1 MLGFLTGLGKAILGN
16 VMQRVVILGPT
27 GSGKTTLGFKV
38 AEKLGLTPVDLDDL
52 HWKPA
57 SEGAWQHR
65 TTEEM
70 YALAMAAGAGDKWV
84 IMGNYSKV
92 KDAIWPRA
100 DAFIWINYPF
110 YRVFWQL
117 LRRSIA
123 RAVDKNP
130 ICNGNTE
137 SWRLMFSKKSII
149 VWLFQSYWKLEKR
162 YAEHFAGAGK
172 NPAVRYI
179 RLTSPQATAE
189 FLKSLEN
196 PS

>member
-1 MLGFLTGLGKAILGN
+1 MKRI
-16 VMQRVVILGPT
+16 VILGPT
-27 GSGKTTLGFKV
+27 GSGKTTLGHKL
-38 AEKLGLTPVDLDDL
+38 ASRLGLKPVDLDDL

-57 SEGAWQHR
+57 SEGAWQNR

-70 YALAMAAGAGDKWV
+70 LALAQIAAAEEKWV

-100 DAFIWINYPF
+100 DVFIWINYSFP
-110 YRVFWQL
+110 RVFWQL
-117 LRRSIA
+117 LRRSIM

-162 YAEHFAGAGK
+162 YEEHFAGAGK
-172 NPAVRYI
+172 NPSVSYI
-179 RLTSPQATAE
+179 RLRSPKATE
-189 FLKSLEN
+189 DFLNSLEKAA
-196 PS
+196 

>member
-1 MLGFLTGLGKAILGN
+1 
-16 VMQRVVILGPT
+16 MQRIVILGPT
-27 GSGKTTLGFKV
+27 GSGKTTLGHKL
-38 AEKLGLTPVDLDDL
+38 AAKLGLKAIDLDDL

-57 SEGAWQHR
+57 SEGAWQNR

-70 YALAMAAGAGDKWV
+70 LVLADAAAAGDKWI

-92 KDAIWPRA
+92 KDVIWARA

-117 LRRSIA
+117 LRRSVM
-123 RAVDKNP
+123 RAIDKNP

-149 VWLFQSYWKLEKR
+149 VWLFQSYDRLEKR
-162 YAEHFAGAGK
+162 YEEHFAGAGK
-172 NPAVRYI
+172 NLAARYI
-179 RLTSPQATAE
+179 RLRSPRETEAFLQSLKATT
-189 FLKSLEN
+189 
-196 PS
+196 